1 MAEEVIIGGV
11 SGGAAQYATE
21 QTQLQVLAA
30 LSGIPGITP
39 AQLDKLSK
47 SIGKGDKEIA
57 DALRVLQNA
66 NTKND
71 KSALDK
77 LTSIRNSVAD
87 TLVKDTERNKQLK
100 EQIRLEKNSMAQLS
114 ALISDI
120 NRGIDE
126 SSISLGE
133 GLQAALAGVGAVLA
147 PVVSVVGGVVAGLA
161 AASNAA
167 NSFAIQ
173 LGEDRFNLANQVR
186 QSGLATTLSDTESS
200 MMNFAEIVNQNSF
213 TLGQAQ
219 TFIQDF
225 GRAVGGLGIQ
235 RSLKLVEDMA
245 YAGAEGA
252 NMMQRFGMD
261 FDQVKNV
268 AGEYLETVRSLGM
281 LDRMNDQQLRSGMQ
295 DFMDTVTVTSN
306 ILKVN
311 IEEAAKMVANT
322 LAQRDDLTAMLATL
336 PTDLRNNVQNVV
348 AAMGAQ
354 GTQFGESIAQ
364 FVAAG
369 GMQNFLTTEQGQAVA
384 GSAFGQEFL
393 PILEQI
399 GSQILAGGDLG
410 QILASTEGQLANL
423 IGSAQ
428 DGGFAAMIRQN
439 ADPMIRELLSDL
451 IRMQDTIGDANA
463 GNRAD
468 TTRAGL
474 GDDRAFVD
482 RAMVA
487 QEQALALD
495 NVMNALGKAFDYGEN
510 LTELNAAN
518 LALIQSVET
527 TVIPAIDT
535 IAPAIADG
543 TTLVQESL
551 TNLATVVS
559 DAVGVISRVLPGDQ
573 SARQAEIEAE
583 NAASRE
589 TLGLTVEE
597 FDRMSQQEIQNA
609 LRIQREQQEQF
620 RRQIETGDGLVQRN
634 VSDSEIERVF
644 QQNQN
649 RQIDEYTLE
658 DGSTEFRMKFGEG
671 MYAVL
676 SEELAARLEA
686 ERATRR
692 DIISR
697 REEFDVSAGFMQNV
711 LSSLVGSQDGQIN
724 AQNLASYLG
733 VGSNDTFG
741 SNQLENYNSNL
752 KQFEDSRFEFLDQ
765 TIREMEERGALNI
778 SQIERLIET
787 INNMNTEYG
796 ALSGGEARTQR
807 ETTEKE
813 NLVAALR
820 ELVRDL
826 RSN

>member
-11 SGGAAQYATE
+11 VGGAPQYATE
-21 QTQLQVLAA
+21 QTLQQVRDA
-30 LSGIPGITP
+30 LGGIPGISP
-39 AQLDKLSK
+39 AQLDKLAK
-47 SIGKGDKEIA
+47 SIGKGDQEVA
-57 DALRVLQNA
+57 DALRVLTNT
-66 NTKND
+66 NTKNE

-77 LTSIRNSVAD
+77 LASIRNSVAD
-87 TLVKDTERNKQLK
+87 SLVKDTERNKQLK
-100 EQIRLEKNSMAQLS
+100 EQIRLEKNSMTQLS

-120 NRGIDE
+120 NKGIDE

-133 GLQAALAGVGAVLA
+133 GLQAALAGVSAVLA

-167 NSFAIQ
+167 K
-173 LGEDRFNLANQVR
+173 
-186 QSGLATTLSDTESS
+186 SS

-336 PTDLRNNVQNVV
+336 PTDLRNNVQTVV
-348 AAMGAQ
+348 SAMGAQ

-468 TTRAGL
+468 TTRTGL

-495 NVMNALGKAFDYGEN
+495 NVLNALGKAFDYGEN

-535 IAPAIADG
+535 IAPAISDG
-543 TTLVQESL
+543 TTLVQKSL
-551 TNLATVVS
+551 TDLATVLS
-559 DAVGVISRVLPGDQ
+559 DGVGVISRILPGDQ

-583 NAASRE
+583 NASARE

-620 RRQIETGDGLVQRN
+620 RRQLETGDNLVQRN
-634 VSDSEIERVF
+634 VSEDEIERVF

-649 RQIDEYTLE
+649 RQIDEYQLE
-658 DGSTEFRMKFGEG
+658 NGNTEFRMKFGEG
-671 MYAVL
+671 MYTVL
-676 SEELAARLEA
+676 SEELATRL
-686 ERATRR
+686 
-692 DIISR
+692 
-697 REEFDVSAGFMQNV
+697 REE
-711 LSSLVGSQDGQIN
+711 
-724 AQNLASYLG
+724 
-733 VGSNDTFG
+733 
-741 SNQLENYNSNL
+741 
-752 KQFEDSRFEFLDQ
+752 
-765 TIREMEERGALNI
+765 
-778 SQIERLIET
+778 
-787 INNMNTEYG
+787 
-796 ALSGGEARTQR
+796 
-807 ETTEKE
+807 
-813 NLVAALR
+813 
-820 ELVRDL
+820 
-826 RSN
+826 